1 MRLFSCIT
9 LGVCFT
15 AVWLAAQPPALVR
28 EGPWWVERTG
38 GTIPAP
44 GSPFLRIEAA
54 GDVVFQGDGGSSFGY
69 QVTRRV
75 IARSE
80 DEARRLLAA
89 VPVAPVWNGSQL
101 TLSLPSRGGRMQADV
116 RVQPPRQLR
125 QVVVESEDGDV
136 AVRDVRAP
144 VNVFSTAGSV
154 ICDRIQGSVSVRT
167 GGGEVILGAI
177 QGAILAKTGGGSV
190 RLRQGLS
197 TATLETGGG
206 EIVVEEVTGALAA
219 RTGAGNIEVGQA
231 GSTVHARTYGGLIR
245 INHAAGEVVAESAG
259 GGILIGRAKSVRCES
274 AAGAVKLAGMTGQV
288 EVTTT
293 VGSILADLLGTRPL
307 LNSLLSAARGDI
319 TVWIPGGLAVTVN
332 AVTDSPR
339 SRIVSDFA
347 EIPVRETWQ
356 GGEARLTARGS
367 LNGGGPVLRPA
378 TGEGVVYLRRR
389 E

>member
-1 MRLFSCIT
+1 MRLFPRTT

-15 AVWLAAQPPALVR
+15 AVWLCAQPVLMR

-38 GTIPAP
+38 GTVPAP
-44 GSPFLRIEAA
+44 GAPFLRIEVP
-54 GDVVFQGDGGSSFGY
+54 GDVVFKGDGGSSLGY

-75 IARSE
+75 MARGE
-80 DEARRLLAA
+80 EEARAFFASL
-89 VPVAPVWNGSQL
+89 PVAPVWKGDQL
-101 TLSLPSRGGRMQADV
+101 SLSLPSRTVARMQVDV

-177 QGAILAKTGGGSV
+177 HGAIMARTGGGGM
-190 RLRQGLS
+190 RLRQALS
-197 TATLETGGG
+197 SATLETGGG
-206 EIVVEEVTGALAA
+206 EILVEEVAGALAA
-219 RTGAGNIEVGQA
+219 MTGAGNIEVGRA
-231 GSTVHARTYGGLIR
+231 GSAVQVRTRGGLIR
-245 INHAAGEVVAESAG
+245 IDRAAGEVVAESAG
-259 GGILIGRAKSVRCES
+259 GGILIGHAKSVRCES
-274 AAGAVKLAGMTGQV
+274 AAGAVKLAGMTGRV
-288 EVTTT
+288 EVSTT
-293 VGSILADLLGTRPL
+293 VGSILADLLSTRPL

-332 AVTDSPR
+332 AVADSPR

-347 EIPVRETWQ
+347 EIPVRESWQ

-367 LNGGGPVLRPA
+367 LNGGGPVLRVA
-378 TGEGVVYLRRR
+378 AGEGVVYLRRR

>member
-1 MRLFSCIT
+1 MRLSFRT
-9 LGVCFT
+9 VLGVCFT
-15 AVWLAAQPPALVR
+15 AVWLYAQPVLLR

-38 GTIPAP
+38 GTVPAP
-44 GSPFLRIEAA
+44 GAPFLRIEAT

-75 IARSE
+75 MARSE
-80 DEARRLLAA
+80 EEARRLLAA
-89 VPVAPVWNGSQL
+89 TPVAPVWKGDQL
-101 TLSLPSRGGRMQADV
+101 TLSVLSRTGGRMQADV

-144 VNVFSTAGSV
+144 VNVFSTAGSI
-154 ICDRIQGSVSVRT
+154 ICDRIQGSVSART

-177 QGAILAKTGGGSV
+177 HGAIVAKTGGGSV

-206 EIVVEEVTGALAA
+206 EIVVEEVSGALAA
-219 RTGAGNIEVGQA
+219 VTGAGNIEVGRA
-231 GSTVHARTYGGLIR
+231 GSTVQARTRGGLIR
-245 INHAAGEVVAESAG
+245 IDRAAGEVVAESAG
-259 GGILIGRAKSVRCES
+259 GGILIGNAKSVRCES
-274 AAGAVKLAGMTGQV
+274 AAGAVKLAGMTGRV
-288 EVTTT
+288 EVSTT

-319 TVWIPGGLAVTVN
+319 TVWIPDGLAVTVN
-332 AVTDSPR
+332 AVADSPR

-347 EIPVRETWQ
+347 EIPVRELWQ

-367 LNGGGPVLRPA
+367 LNGGGPVLRVTA
-378 TGEGVVYLRRR
+378 GEGVVYLRRR